1 MNNISKD
8 LSGKT
13 ALVTGGTRGIGRAI
27 AETLHEQ
34 GATVIVAAR
43 SATPAALSYQFIKAD
58 LSTKKGTDQ
67 LMVEVSRQFGRID
80 ILINNL
86 GGTSSPPGGF
96 SVLSEEDWEN
106 DLQLNLMA
114 SIRLD
119 KAIVP
124 QMLENGQGVVI
135 HISSLNG
142 VYPLPASNFTYG
154 VAKAA
159 LNSYSKSLAKE
170 VTPKGVRVITVSP
183 GMVST
188 EAMNAFLAEI
198 ARSNGTSVEKAAQMI
213 MANLGGVPMG
223 RMAQPAEVASL
234 VAYLVSPGASY
245 ISGVNYFVDGGTIP
259 TIG

>member
-1 MNNISKD
+1 MNNKLYD

-13 ALVTGGTRGIGRAI
+13 ALVTGGTKGIGRAI
-27 AETLHEQ
+27 AETLFEK

-43 SATPAALSYQFIKAD
+43 SAAATDLPYHFIKAD
-58 LSTKKGTDQ
+58 LLTKEGVGQ
-67 LMVEVSRQFGRID
+67 LTAEVLERFSGID

-96 SVLSEEDWEN
+96 SVLSEEHWEN

-124 QMLENGQGVVI
+124 QMLKSGHGVVI

-142 VYPLPASNFTYG
+142 IYPLPASNFTYG

-159 LNSYSKSLAKE
+159 LNSYSKTLAKE
-170 VTPKGVRVITVSP
+170 VTSKGVRVITVSP
-183 GMVST
+183 GMVAT
-188 EAMNAFLAEI
+188 EAMNAFLDEI
-198 ARSNGTSVEKAAQMI
+198 ARNNGTSTEEAAQMI
-213 MANLGGVPMG
+213 MGSLGGVPMG
-223 RMAQPAEVASL
+223 RIAQPSEIASL
-234 VAYLVSPGASY
+234 VGYLVSPSASY
-245 ISGVNYFVDGGTIP
+245 ISGVNYVIDGGTIP
-259 TIG
+259 TLG